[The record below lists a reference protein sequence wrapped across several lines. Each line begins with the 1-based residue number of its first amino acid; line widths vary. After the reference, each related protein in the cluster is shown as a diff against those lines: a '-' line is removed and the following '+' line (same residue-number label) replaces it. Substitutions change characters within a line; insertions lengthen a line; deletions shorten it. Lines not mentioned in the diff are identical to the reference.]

1 MKVHT
6 NTLKTHHRDDEEEED
21 DDDDDDD
28 KVRWAEF
35 ISCYF
40 KMAY

>member
-6 NTLKTHHRDDEEEED
+6 NTLKTHHKDDEEEE
-21 DDDDDDD
+21 DDDDDD